1 MSSEDPNIVKPMPR
15 RPFSLTPLTSA
26 TSAPESPTLEH
37 DEQNPAPPSR
47 TRSILNL
54 TSSTLF
60 GIYNPS
66 GYTSDRDGTSTPWGN
81 GAETPIDHT
90 RTPVLPQETNLNIDE
105 SRWAEKTRERR
116 HSLLDESAQKT
127 QRHNQ
132 RAMAKK
138 RKGFKTY
145 WVPLV
150 YKSSAL
156 AAVGISYGVLISHLH
171 DRQQLAPVPV
181 DGIPHQSWSYIV
193 FWGMAGVFF
202 GRLMPWVDHL
212 WDNVDEDDS
221 YSDNAP
227 RYGNNSAERRPSSSG
242 RESRT
247 WWAPQWNDVVRSIGA
262 FIGIAFAIVSTK
274 VEFYVS
280 GQQQLTFDSANYHGN
295 QHSSSL

>member
-1 MSSEDPNIVKPMPR
+1 
-15 RPFSLTPLTSA
+15 
-26 TSAPESPTLEH
+26 
-37 DEQNPAPPSR
+37 
-47 TRSILNL
+47 
-54 TSSTLF
+54 
-60 GIYNPS
+60 
-66 GYTSDRDGTSTPWGN
+66 
-81 GAETPIDHT
+81 
-90 RTPVLPQETNLNIDE
+90 
-105 SRWAEKTRERR
+105 
-116 HSLLDESAQKT
+116 LLDESAQKT